1 MSTDKTWVIAR
12 GEAVKHLRKPTFWI
26 ALFAL
31 PLIAAVI
38 IFATGGSTAQ
48 GPSIPGLGPIDP
60 SDLQSGKPQVG
71 VVDQSGLV
79 GEIPASFP
87 PELAALYRIYPSEA
101 EAERAVAADE
111 IPTFYTV
118 PADYLA
124 TGELHQVSPQLS
136 PFSSELQ
143 GDLIELLL
151 TTSLLDS
158 KDVRYA
164 SAIMDA
170 TSALRVQKL
179 DAPANGE
186 VSERDRMSA
195 AFSAGMAFA
204 LILYASIFSSAN
216 LLLQALIEEKENRV
230 IEVILSSASPQAIL
244 RGKILGLGALGL
256 LQLAIWLGL
265 GALGL
270 AGGASRLAALAN
282 ISVAPWVWAL
292 ALVCFLLGYLMYASI
307 MAGVGAVA
315 NTMRESSQL
324 VMFFSIPIIL
334 PLVFLSVLIT
344 QPGGTFARVL
354 TFIPLTS
361 PMVLVVRSVISSV
374 PLWEIGLAL
383 ALMVLTVALLQR
395 GAARIFR
402 ATTLLA
408 GAKPSLGALVRAL
421 RS

>member
-12 GEAVKHLRKPTFWI
+12 GEAVKHLRKPTFWV

-31 PLIAAVI
+31 PLLAAVI
-38 IFATGGSTAQ
+38 IFVTGSGTDQGS
-48 GPSIPGLGPIDP
+48 SIPGLGVIES
-60 SDLQSGKPQVG
+60 SDLASGKPQVG

-79 GEIPASFP
+79 GAVPASFP
-87 PELAALYRIYPSEA
+87 PELAALYRLYPSQA
-101 EAERAVAADE
+101 EAERALAADE
-111 IPTFYTV
+111 IPTFYVV

-124 TGELHQVSPQLS
+124 SGKLEQVSPQLS
-136 PFSSELQ
+136 PFAGQLQ

-164 SAIMDA
+164 SAIMDVTA
-170 TSALRVQKL
+170 ALRVQRL
-179 DAPANGE
+179 DAPAAGE

-204 LILYASIFSSAN
+204 LILYAAIFSSAN

-230 IEVILSSASPQAIL
+230 IEVVLSSASPKAIL

-256 LQLAIWLGL
+256 LQLLIWLGL

-270 AGGASRLAALAN
+270 AGGSGRLAALAN
-282 ISVAPWVWAL
+282 IKVAPAVWAL
-292 ALVCFLLGYLMYASI
+292 ALACFLLGYLMYASI

-344 QPGGTFARVL
+344 QPSGTFARVL
-354 TFIPLTS
+354 TFVPLTA

-374 PLWEIGLAL
+374 PLWETALAL
-383 ALMVLTVALLQR
+383 ALMALTVVLLQR
-395 GAARIFR
+395 AAARMFR
-402 ATTLLA
+402 ASTLLA
-408 GAKPSLGALVRAL
+408 GSKASLGALVRAL